1 MEPSHPL
8 EAGFRIKGQNL
19 SSLLQHSVLYRQFL
33 LRLSQGRKEPLWSGC
48 VMRLKEQ
55 SLLFLP
61 SQIYWEWPRE
71 WRARQLF
78 SVSGLEE
85 ERVIIREGWE
95 THMGMGIFFFHLSPK
110 SSWLFWF
117 TGGGNKTACL
127 KGLWNKHTQAR
138 FSPALKAVKVIELNW
153 WHQQGSVPYSD
164 IRVHIQSW
172 HLGIY

>member
-19 SSLLQHSVLYRQFL
+19 PSLLQHSVLYRQFL
-33 LRLSQGRKEPLWSGC
+33 LRLSQGMKEPLWSGC

-78 SVSGLEE
+78 SCLWPRG
-85 ERVIIREGWE
+85 REGDYRGRGGRRTWE
-95 THMGMGIFFFHLSPK
+95 WGFFFHLSPK
-110 SSWLFWF
+110 SLWLFWF

-153 WHQQGSVPYSD
+153 
-164 IRVHIQSW
+164 
-172 HLGIY
+172 